1 MSQHLY
7 IRIIFLQHISYTYMY
22 ILYYHVYIM
31 HEIAMLSISCD
42 GVEYLLLLSTR
53 WRHTSPYGG
62 SPGAERASHAWTG
75 GCTWQSPSPGSD
87 YTHNYF
93 NQQHSAIIRVT
104 EHPQLGGEFYS
115 KWILCDWNISLA
127 ILTSVETRKPAAE
140 RPGFRKIKWR
150 ISFLLLTFCENCVLI
165 SWIAIHFTRK
175 S

>member
-22 ILYYHVYIM
+22 IQYYHVYIM

-42 GVEYLLLLSTR
+42 GVEYLLLLSTW

-93 NQQHSAIIRVT
+93 NQQHSAIIRDT
-104 EHPQLGGEFYS
+104 GG
-115 KWILCDWNISLA
+115 DWNIWNMRWM
-127 ILTSVETRKPAAE
+127 RKM
-140 RPGFRKIKWR
+140 RLKY
-150 ISFLLLTFCENCVLI
+150 FLSNLDFSRDTKTGSREACIQKN
-165 SWIAIHFTRK
+165 
-175 S
+175 